1 MNPQIW
7 WFLSRASGTVAWFLL
22 TVSVLL
28 GILLPA
34 KMFPSHRPAWITDLH
49 RWVGG
54 LTVTFL
60 AFHLAGLAVDS
71 YVDFGWKEI
80 FVPFA
85 SEWKQIPVTLGVV
98 SFWLMVMVQVS
109 SLIMRRLSRTVWRRL
124 HLLSYPT
131 FALTSLHGTL
141 AGTDASS
148 SLYAV
153 SSIAAVIAVVFTT
166 IYRVLAGRRRTVPR
180 QSGKITYPP
189 QSKKTVSDQPPSQQS
204 RPKVAAQ

>member
-22 TVSVLL
+22 TTSVLL

-34 KMFPSHRPAWITDLH
+34 KMFPSQRPAWITDLH

-60 AFHLAGLAVDS
+60 TLHLTGLAIDS
-71 YVDFGWKEI
+71 YVDFGWTEI
-80 FVPFA
+80 LVPFA
-85 SEWKQIPVTLGVV
+85 SEWKQIPVALGVV
-98 SFWLMVMVQVS
+98 AFWLMVMVQAS
-109 SLIMRRLSRTVWRRL
+109 SLIMKRLSRTLWRRL

-141 AGTDASS
+141 AGTDASNWI
-148 SLYAV
+148 YAV
-153 SSIAAVIAVVFTT
+153 SSIAAVIAVVFAASFR
-166 IYRVLAGRRRTVPR
+166 ILAGRRKTTPR
-180 QSGKITYPP
+180 AKSSP
-189 QSKKTVSDQPPSQQS
+189 KTQPPPVLASQAPVMS
-204 RPKVAAQ
+204 RSN